1 MIKRGVASFQLYDV
15 IFYNKVFVMKKR
27 DEEKDKEQLVAEVM
41 KLRQQVETLTGELE
55 RVSSEAFKDVN
66 PGVAKYQEM
75 LEQMD
80 EAYFELDK
88 AGNIT
93 FFNRAA
99 LEMVGYSAE
108 EFMGMNSRQYI
119 PAEEYDRLFEIYN
132 RIYRTGQPALTF
144 EYAIIRKD
152 GRQTYRQTS
161 ASLIKNSLNST
172 FMNLSRDITNR
183 KMYENEINKK
193 EHELE
198 IQSLSLSE
206 SNIALKVLLKQREA
220 DRVDMERKVLSNIGE
235 LIAPYLQKLKN
246 GRLGNDELALVH
258 VIEGNLAHIISP
270 FLHNLTIT
278 QYNLTP
284 RELQVANLVK
294 EGRTTK
300 EIADI
305 LKISTGAIDFHRNN
319 IRKKLG
325 LNNQK
330 ANLRSYLSSLT

>member
-1 MIKRGVASFQLYDV
+1 
-15 IFYNKVFVMKKR
+15 MKKR
-27 DEEKDKEQLVAEVM
+27 DEEESKEQLVAEVI
-41 KLRQQVETLTGELE
+41 KLRQQVEILSGELQ
-55 RVSSEAFKDVN
+55 RVSSDALRDVN

-80 EAYFELDK
+80 EAYFELDR

-119 PAEEYDRLFEIYN
+119 PPEDYRRLFKIYN
-132 RIYRTGQPALTF
+132 RIYTTGQPALIF

-152 GRQTYRQTS
+152 GRKTYRQTS
-161 ASLIKNSLNST
+161 ASLIKDSLDST

-183 KMYENEINKK
+183 KMYEDEILRK

-198 IQSLSLSE
+198 IQSLSLTE

-220 DRVDMERKVLSNIGE
+220 DRVDLERKVLSNIRE

-246 GRLGNDELALVH
+246 GRVGNDELSLIH
-258 VIEGNLAHIISP
+258 VIEGNLTHIISP
-270 FLHNLTIT
+270 FLQNLTIT

-300 EIADI
+300 EISD
-305 LKISTGAIDFHRNN
+305 LLTISTGAIDFHRNN

-325 LNNQK
+325 LSNHK
-330 ANLRSYLSSLT
+330 ANLRSYLTSLT

>member
-1 MIKRGVASFQLYDV
+1 MNNI
-15 IFYNKVFVMKKR
+15 
-27 DEEKDKEQLVAEVM
+27 DEGKSGEQLVREVVE
-41 KLRQQVETLTGELE
+41 LRQQVEAPAGELQ
-55 RVSSEAFKDVN
+55 RAAAEAFRDVN

-119 PAEEYDRLFEIYN
+119 PQEDYGRLFQIYN

-144 EYAIIRKD
+144 EYGIIRKD
-152 GRQTYRQTS
+152 GRKTYRQTS
-161 ASLIKNSLNST
+161 ASLIRDSLKSA

-183 KMYENEINKK
+183 KMYENEIIKK
-193 EHELE
+193 EQELE
-198 IQSLSLSE
+198 IQSRSLSE

-220 DRVDMERKVLSNIGE
+220 DRVDLERKVLSNIRE
-235 LIAPYLQKLKN
+235 LIAPYLQRLKN
-246 GRLGNDELALVH
+246 GRLGSDELALVH
-258 VIEGNLAHIISP
+258 VIEGNLTHIISP
-270 FLHNLTIT
+270 FLQNLTIT

-300 EIADI
+300 EIAD
-305 LKISTGAIDFHRNN
+305 LLTISTGAVDFHRDN

-325 LNNQK
+325 LNNHK
-330 ANLRSYLSSLT
+330 ANLRSYLSSMS

>member
-1 MIKRGVASFQLYDV
+1 
-15 IFYNKVFVMKKR
+15 MKKR
-27 DEEKDKEQLVAEVM
+27 DEEKSKEQLVAEVM
-41 KLRQQVETLTGELE
+41 KLRQQVETLARELQQ
-55 RVSSEAFKDVN
+55 VSSEAFKDVN
-66 PGVAKYQEM
+66 PDVAKYQEM

-99 LEMVGYSAE
+99 LEMVGYSAK

-119 PAEEYDRLFEIYN
+119 PPEDYDRLFKIYN
-132 RIYRTGQPALTF
+132 RIYRTGQPALIF

-152 GRQTYRQTS
+152 GRKAYRQTS
-161 ASLIKNSLNST
+161 ASLINDSLNSKST

-183 KMYENEINKK
+183 KMYEDEIIKK

-220 DRVDMERKVLSNIGE
+220 DRVDLERKVLSNIRE

-246 GRLGNDELALVH
+246 GRLGNDELALIH
-258 VIEGNLAHIISP
+258 VIEGNLTHIISP
-270 FLHNLTIT
+270 FLQILTIT

-284 RELQVANLVK
+284 KELQVANLVK

-300 EIADI
+300 EIAD
-305 LKISTGAIDFHRNN
+305 LLTISTGAIDFHRNN

-330 ANLRSYLSSLT
+330 ANLRSYLSSLI